1 MVFSDKVESHMYLA
15 AICTQHNYR
24 KIESTLFQN
33 VSDLNQEQHLFF
45 FTLMSFFNFFI
56 SKLKKSLKMHYNV
69 YCGEIHVILKNN
81 YDLSVTII

>member
-1 MVFSDKVESHMYLA
+1 MVFSDKVESHMYLE

-45 FTLMSFFNFFI
+45 FTLMSFLNF
-56 SKLKKSLKMHYNV
+56 LKVIKMHDNV
-69 YCGEIHVILKNN
+69 YLT
-81 YDLSVTII
+81 LRIISHGVVSITQ